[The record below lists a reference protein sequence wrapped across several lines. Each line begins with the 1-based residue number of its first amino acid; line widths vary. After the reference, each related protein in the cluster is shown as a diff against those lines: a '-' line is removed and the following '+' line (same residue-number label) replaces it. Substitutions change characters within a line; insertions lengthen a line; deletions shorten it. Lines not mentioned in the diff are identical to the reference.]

1 MNTSGLIDPADALR
15 RGMAAHQVGDIATAE
30 GAYRQALSA
39 EPGHFDAL
47 HFLGVAHLQRSL
59 VLDAARLIGRALR
72 INPGFPPAHINL
84 GNCLRSLDRPNDAL
98 ASYDRALSI
107 DPGSGDALNNRGSL
121 HLDLG
126 HPDEAR
132 RNFEIAVSIRP
143 DEATVFFNRG
153 RALQQLARPKEA
165 LASFGRACAI
175 RLDYVDAIVA
185 RGEVLQ
191 SLGRPAESLA
201 DFRKAMSLQA
211 SHFETLWR
219 RAQVL
224 SELNRLEEALSSYDR
239 ALALVPGH
247 PDIVNN
253 RGVVLLFL
261 KRPDQALKS
270 FDQVLAHTP
279 DHVERLSNRSVALH
293 ELRRWPEAL
302 ATCGRVLALA
312 PSHPEALHNRGNAL
326 KELGQAERALA
337 NYGRALAVRPGYVE
351 ALRNRGNLLRTLGHH
366 REAIADFRILLEI
379 APDEPYIE
387 GSLLHSQ
394 MNCCD
399 WRDLEG
405 QADRVTAAV
414 RARQRACT
422 PFAFFS
428 VTRSEQDQSVCGE
441 VFCRDNYPAP
451 PAPLW
456 NGERYGHER
465 ISVAYLSADFRE
477 HAISVL
483 LAGLFEHHDRRRFEV
498 TALSFGPAEPSAM
511 RARLEGAFDRFID
524 VRNESDRS
532 IAELVRRLEVDI
544 AVDLMGHTHGNRLG
558 VFAWRPA
565 PVSVNFFC
573 PTDAPFIDY
582 LIADPVA
589 IPEEHR
595 RFHREQIAYLPDTF
609 LATDSSR
616 RIAERTPS
624 RAELGLPEAAFVFC
638 CFNNTYKINPATFAI
653 WMRLLRQI
661 DGSVLW
667 LQQIQAS
674 ATENLRREAAEA
686 GIDPARLVFAPR
698 LPSMEEHLARYRQA
712 DLFLDTLPFNAQ
724 TTAADALWAGLPV
737 LTCLGTT
744 FVGRVAASLLHAVG
758 LPELVAGSPAAYEAR
773 ALELARDR
781 AALAA
786 IRARLAANRVTH
798 PLFDTD
804 RYRRHVEG
812 AYLAMWERTQRGLP
826 PETFGVAPPPES
838 R

>member
-1 MNTSGLIDPADALR
+1 MNASGLIDSADALR

-30 GAYRQALSA
+30 GHYRRALSA
-39 EPGHFDAL
+39 DPGHFDAL
-47 HFLGVAHLQRSL
+47 HFLGIAYLQRSL
-59 VLDAARLIGRALR
+59 VLDATRLIGRALR
-72 INPGFPPAHINL
+72 INTGFPPAYINL
-84 GNCLRSLDRPNDAL
+84 GNCLRSLGRPNDAL

-107 DPGSGDALNNRGSL
+107 DPASVDALNNRGSL

-126 HPDEAR
+126 HPDQAR
-132 RNFEIAVSIRP
+132 WSLEIAGSIRP
-143 DEATVFFNRG
+143 DEAAVFFNRG
-153 RALQQLARPKEA
+153 RALQQLARPREA

-175 RLDYVDAIVA
+175 RPDYVDAIVA
-185 RGEVLQ
+185 RGEGLQ
-191 SLGRPAESLA
+191 NLRRPAESLA
-201 DFRKAMSLQA
+201 AFRKATTLQGG
-211 SHFETLWR
+211 HFEALWR
-219 RAQVL
+219 YAQAL
-224 SELNRLEEALSSYDR
+224 SELNRLEEALASYDR
-239 ALALVPGH
+239 ALALMPGH

-261 KRPDQALKS
+261 KRPDQALRS
-270 FDQVLAHTP
+270 FDLVLAHTP
-279 DHVERLSNRSVALH
+279 DHVDRLSNRSVALH
-293 ELRRWPEAL
+293 ELRRRPEAL

-326 KELGQAERALA
+326 KELGQAEGALA
-337 NYGRALAVRPGYVE
+337 TYGRALAVRPGYVE

-366 REAIADFRILLEI
+366 REAIADFRILSKI
-379 APDEPYIE
+379 APDEPYVE
-387 GSLLHSQ
+387 GYLLHSQ
-394 MNCCD
+394 MNLCD
-399 WRDLEG
+399 WSDFE
-405 QADRVTAAV
+405 ARVEHLSVAV
-414 RARQRACT
+414 RASQRACT

-428 VTRSEQDQSVCGE
+428 VTGSEQEQSVCGE
-441 VFCRDNYPAP
+441 VFCQDNYPAP

-456 NGERYGHER
+456 AGERYGHER
-465 ISVAYLSADFRE
+465 IRVAYLSSDFRE

-483 LAGLFEHHDRRRFEV
+483 LAGLFERHDRRRFEI
-498 TALSFGPAEPSAM
+498 TALSFGPAKPSAM
-511 RARLEGAFDRFID
+511 RTRLEGAFERFID

-532 IAELVRRLEVDI
+532 IAELVRGLEIDI

-595 RFHREQIAYLPDTF
+595 RFHREKIAYLPDTF

-616 RIAERTPS
+616 RIAARTPS
-624 RAELGLPEAAFVFC
+624 RTELGLPEAAFVFC
-638 CFNNTYKINPATFAI
+638 CFNNTYKLNPAMFAV
-653 WMRLLRQI
+653 WMRLLRRI

-674 ATENLRREAAEA
+674 ATENLRREAAQA

-698 LPSMEEHLARYRQA
+698 LPSMEDHLARYRQA

-724 TTAADALWAGLPV
+724 TTATDALWAGLPV

-744 FVGRVAASLLHAVG
+744 FVGRVAASLLQAVG
-758 LPELVAGSPAAYEAR
+758 LPDLVAGSPAAYEAR
-773 ALELARDR
+773 AMELAQDR
-781 AALAA
+781 TALAQ
-786 IRARLAANRVTH
+786 IRAKLAANRETH

-804 RYRRHVEG
+804 RYRRHVES
-812 AYLAMWERTQRGLP
+812 AYLAMWQRAQHDLP
-826 PETFGVAPPPES
+826 PETFMVSTQP
-838 R
+838 